1 LDDATDL
8 RGEFDRGN
16 PGRSD
21 EPWMGLAYDFFCCGI
36 GWLGVGRMDLTR
48 SEIILVLGITALVF
62 RAVPQLFFVGEKFPE
77 TWDRLLRYLSYALL
91 CGIISTT
98 LFMQG
103 ASFES
108 DMAPYRVTALI
119 VAVIVARKTKSAVTG
134 MLIGTIVVSVLS
146 WF

>member
-1 LDDATDL
+1 M
-8 RGEFDRGN
+8 E
-16 PGRSD
+16 
-21 EPWMGLAYDFFCCGI
+21 
-36 GWLGVGRMDLTR
+36 LTR
-48 SEIILVLGITALVF
+48 SEIIIVLGITALAF
-62 RAVPQLFFVGEKFPE
+62 RAVPQLFFVGQTFPE

-108 DMAPYRVTALI
+108 NMAPYRATGLI

>member
-1 LDDATDL
+1 
-8 RGEFDRGN
+8 
-16 PGRSD
+16 
-21 EPWMGLAYDFFCCGI
+21 
-36 GWLGVGRMDLTR
+36 MDLTR
-48 SEIILVLGITALVF
+48 SEIILVLGITALAF
-62 RAVPQLFFVGEKFPE
+62 RAVPQPFFVGEKFPE

-108 DMAPYRVTALI
+108 NMAPYRATALI

>member
-1 LDDATDL
+1 
-8 RGEFDRGN
+8 
-16 PGRSD
+16 
-21 EPWMGLAYDFFCCGI
+21 
-36 GWLGVGRMDLTR
+36 MDLTR
-48 SEIILVLGITALVF
+48 SEIIIVLGITALAF

-108 DMAPYRVTALI
+108 NMAPYRATALI

>member
-1 LDDATDL
+1 M
-8 RGEFDRGN
+8 E
-16 PGRSD
+16 
-21 EPWMGLAYDFFCCGI
+21 
-36 GWLGVGRMDLTR
+36 LTR
-48 SEIILVLGITALVF
+48 SEIIIVLGITALAF
-62 RAVPQLFFVGEKFPE
+62 RAVPQLFFVGQTFPE

-108 DMAPYRVTALI
+108 NMAPYRATALT
-119 VAVIVARKTKSAVTG
+119 VAIIVARKTKSAVTG
-134 MLIGTIVVSVLS
+134 MLIGTIVVSILS

>member
-1 LDDATDL
+1 M
-8 RGEFDRGN
+8 E
-16 PGRSD
+16 
-21 EPWMGLAYDFFCCGI
+21 
-36 GWLGVGRMDLTR
+36 LTR
-48 SEIILVLGITALVF
+48 SEIIIVLGITALAF
-62 RAVPQLFFVGEKFPE
+62 RAVPQLFFVGQTFPE

-103 ASFES
+103 ASLGS
-108 DMAPYRVTALI
+108 DMAPYRATALI

>member
-1 LDDATDL
+1 M
-8 RGEFDRGN
+8 E
-16 PGRSD
+16 
-21 EPWMGLAYDFFCCGI
+21 
-36 GWLGVGRMDLTR
+36 LTR
-48 SEIILVLGITALVF
+48 SEIILVLGITALAF
-62 RAVPQLFFVGEKFPE
+62 RAVPQLFFIGQTFPE
-77 TWDRLLRYLSYALL
+77 TWDRLLRYLSYGLL

-103 ASFES
+103 ASLES
-108 DMAPYRVTALI
+108 DVAPHRAAALI